1 MTIEELSRN
10 LRRSLAAKYGDGEAK
25 SMVGLIFLGLKGWNQ
40 TGLVIHAAD
49 EASEFLTSEAL
60 KIADRVLSGEPIQ
73 YVMGLTRFYGLDM
86 RVSPAVLI
94 PRPETEE
101 LIELIV
107 SANRDR
113 KDLSILDVGT
123 GSGAIA
129 IALARNLPFSRV
141 TALDVSPEALEVA
154 RNNAKDLR
162 AEIDFVEADIF
173 QWAPKEGEYDIIVSN
188 PPYIPEEEKIDME
201 ENVLDYEPHMALF
214 VPNDTPTLYYRRIA
228 EVARQGLKFDGELY
242 FEVNPRFAEDVVRLM
257 EERGFRDVVIE
268 RDSWRRN
275 RFVHGSKQG

>member
-25 SMVGLIFLGLKGWNQ
+25 AMVGLIFLGLKGWNQ
-40 TGLVIHAAD
+40 TGLVIHAAE

-86 RVSPAVLI
+86 RVSQAVLI

-101 LIELIV
+101 LVELIV

-201 ENVLDYEPHMALF
+201 ENVLEHEPHMALF
-214 VPNDTPTLYYRRIA
+214 VPNATPTLYYRRIA

-257 EERGFRDVVIE
+257 EDRGFRDVVIE